1 MPELS
6 IPTDVMREL
15 ITRTRAIQGRE
26 AEVDPDP
33 GSNPSDDKA
42 IDAIQEAPDDLTRT
56 EVLNVI
62 RDLHVDQKAELVA
75 LLWLGRG
82 DAEPAEWEETL
93 KLAADQREVAPE
105 RYLLSQPL
113 VAEHWAEGL
122 ERLGVGSEKIEVHGV
137 SD

>member
-6 IPTDVMREL
+6 IPLDDMAEL

-26 AEVDPDP
+26 AEVDPDA

-42 IDAIQEAPDDLTRT
+42 IDAIQETPDDLTRA

-62 RDLHVDQKAELVA
+62 RDFDVDQQAELVA

-82 DAEPAEWEETL
+82 DAEPAEWEETV
-93 KLAADQREVAPE
+93 KLAADRRDVPTE

-113 VAEHWAEGL
+113 VAEYWAEGL
-122 ERLGVGSEKIEVHGV
+122 ERLSVGVENAEVQRGK
-137 SD
+137 